1 MTTTQARTLPRF
13 LALYGALF
21 AAFGV
26 ASPFFAAFLAGRAL
40 GPEAIGVVLAAG
52 TAVRLLAGPL
62 GARLA
67 DRLAAPRLVL
77 VGFIAAASCIAFLYL
92 PAQGVWL
99 LLLVSVAHA
108 SVLAPINPI
117 ADALALQAALGR
129 PTEAALGDRT
139 APAAVGDPTPG
150 AAPRVLMPVT
160 ALNDRTAQPPTGVP
174 TPEPGL
180 SDPARRRFEYGWVR
194 GAGSAA
200 FILGTL
206 LSGPAVA
213 RFGLNAIIWL
223 NGLLLGLAAWCAHRL
238 PEPVQAPM
246 PAAPTLCVAPS
257 RAGGVRLLL
266 RLPAFRRLLLVAA
279 LIQGS
284 HAMHDGFIVI
294 HWESL
299 GIGDATI
306 SLLWSES
313 VAAEVVVFLFIG
325 PWLLDRLTPARASVL
340 AAAAGIVRWAVL
352 AETTSILASAL
363 VEPLHGLTFALQ
375 HLACMRLIGALVPAE
390 LASTAQAFYSTVAV
404 GAATALLTV
413 VSGTLYAD
421 FGAAG
426 FWVMAALCAAALP
439 LAPGLR
445 PARYAV
451 S

>member
-1 MTTTQARTLPRF
+1 MTTQARALPRF
-13 LALYGALF
+13 LALYAALF

-40 GPEAIGVVLAAG
+40 RPEAIGVVLAAG

-77 VGFIAAASCIAFLYL
+77 VGFVAAACGIAFLYL

-108 SVLAPINPI
+108 SMLAPINPI
-117 ADALALQAALGR
+117 ADALTLRAAIGR
-129 PTEAALGDRT
+129 PAAQAIDDPIR
-139 APAAVGDPTPG
+139 PASMPDPET
-150 AAPRVLMPVT
+150 
-160 ALNDRTAQPPTGVP
+160 
-174 TPEPGL
+174 
-180 SDPARRRFEYGWVR
+180 RRFEYGWVR

-223 NGLLLGLAAWCAHRL
+223 NGLLLGLAAWWAHRL
-238 PEPVQAPM
+238 PDP
-246 PAAPTLCVAPS
+246 APTPMFAPPTRS
-257 RAGGVRLLL
+257 GGVRLLL
-266 RLPAFRRLLLVAA
+266 RLPAFRRLMLVAA

-284 HAMHDGFIVI
+284 HSMHDGFIVI

-325 PWLLDRLTPARASVL
+325 PWLLDRLTPATTSVL
-340 AAAAGIVRWAVL
+340 AAAAGILRWAVL
-352 AETTSILASAL
+352 AETTSTLASAL

-390 LASTAQAFYSTVAV
+390 LAATAQAFYSTVAV

-413 VSGTLYAD
+413 ASGTLYAD

-426 FWVMAALCAAALP
+426 FWVMAALCAIALP
-439 LAPGLR
+439 LALGLR
-445 PARYAV
+445 PARSALP
-451 S
+451 